1 MSSVESNSNS
11 NIPPAEPER
20 KPGSSAGLV
29 VLSLV
34 LLAGLVW
41 AMAPSRAKFEP
52 APLRP
57 PTAGCPKY
65 APDFVPSD
73 ATDIPGVDL
82 NSLSKTQRNHFLY
95 RLNMEPCPCGC
106 NTSIATCRINHPACP
121 VCKDLAEKI
130 LAEERQ
136 GPVAAPGK

>member
-1 MSSVESNSNS
+1 MSSVESNSS
-11 NIPPAEPER
+11 STPPPAAPES

-41 AMAPSRAKFEP
+41 AMAPARAKFEP

-57 PTAGCPKY
+57 PAAGCPKY

-82 NSLSKTQRNHFLY
+82 NSLSKTQRNRVLY

-106 NTSIATCRINHPACP
+106 KTSIAACRINHPACP
-121 VCKDLAEKI
+121 LCKNLVEKI
-130 LAEERQ
+130 SAEERQ
-136 GPVAAPGK
+136 APVNSIR